1 MIFDNFPSVQ
11 INRLDLPNV
20 RHVIQAEFASNVVQY
35 LHRIGRASR
44 AGILGRAT
52 NIYDE
57 KSVDLV
63 GSILSDGEEKKIDQS
78 FSRRRGF
85 RQKIK
90 KEYRRTT
97 GWTPDAS
104 SSESPE
110 AQFYE

>member
-1 MIFDNFPSVQ
+1 M
-11 INRLDLPNV
+11 DLPNV

-44 AGILGRAT
+44 AGILGKAT

-90 KEYRRTT
+90 KEYRRVT
-97 GWTPDAS
+97 GWTPDTS

>member
-1 MIFDNFPSVQ
+1 M
-11 INRLDLPNV
+11 DLPNV

-44 AGILGRAT
+44 AGVLGKAT
-52 NIYDE
+52 NIYDD
-57 KSVDLV
+57 KSGDLV
-63 GSILSDGEEKKIDQS
+63 ASILSDGEEKKIDQS

-90 KEYRRTT
+90 KEYRRVT
-97 GWTPDAS
+97 GWTPNTSS

>member
-1 MIFDNFPSVQ
+1 M
-11 INRLDLPNV
+11 
-20 RHVIQAEFASNVVQY
+20 IQAEFASNVVQY